1 MLGLKDDIYV
11 GGGINPEAV
20 RDARAPVSV
29 LIPCFCCSTSIS
41 RALESVIAQTLLPV
55 EVILVEDASPDG
67 GETLRLLRILVERY
81 GDVVDIKLIALKE
94 NVGAGSARN
103 CGLENATQPYIAFL
117 DADDAWH
124 PQKIEYQ
131 LGWMLQ
137 NPTYGLV
144 GHAHMR
150 CDVSKPEWPILS
162 AGELV
167 FPVSKIKTLLSNPFA
182 TPTVML
188 KRELSFRF
196 KEGMRYSEDYLLWLQ
211 IILADT
217 PTAYMNLPLAA
228 TFKNDYGES
237 GLSANLWQM
246 EKGELDCYRQ
256 IMQEGRIGII
266 QYSFLYVF
274 SFAKYLR
281 RRFLG

>member
-1 MLGLKDDIYV
+1 MLGPNDSVYRGEWIDV
-11 GGGINPEAV
+11 QSVCDP
-20 RDARAPVSV
+20 RASVSV
-29 LIPCFCCSTSIS
+29 VIPCFCCSTSIS
-41 RALESVIAQTLLPV
+41 RALESVVAQTLLPV

-67 GETLRLLRILVERY
+67 GETLRLLRLLVEQY
-81 GDVVDIKLIALKE
+81 GGVVDIKLIALKE
-94 NVGAGSARN
+94 NVGAGGARN
-103 CGLENATQPYIAFL
+103 CGWESATQPYIAFL

-131 LGWMLQ
+131 LGWMMQ
-137 NPTYGLV
+137 NPRYGLV

-150 CDVSKPEWPILS
+150 CDVGKPVWPMLS
-162 AGELV
+162 VGKLV
-167 FPVSKIKTLLSNPFA
+167 FPVSKIKPLLSNPFA

-188 KRELSFRF
+188 KRDLPFRF
-196 KEGMRYSEDYLLWLQ
+196 KEGMRYTEDYLLWLQ

-217 PTAYMNLPLAA
+217 PAAYMNQPLAA

-256 IMQEGRIGII
+256 ILQEGRIGRI